1 MQSTTQNV
9 FLTERNQKARVD
21 SDHLI
26 SYIQTERKT
35 MINKLLKLSKL
46 FENFINNTP
55 GLDETGHGTF
65 LDGKKSERDID
76 VRYKGVDYVLTIRRM
91 GE

>member
-1 MQSTTQNV
+1 M
-9 FLTERNQKARVD
+9 
-21 SDHLI
+21 
-26 SYIQTERKT
+26 
-35 MINKLLKLSKL
+35 NKLLKLSKL
-46 FENFINNTP
+46 FENFIDNTP
-55 GLDETGHGTF
+55 GLDEMGHGTF